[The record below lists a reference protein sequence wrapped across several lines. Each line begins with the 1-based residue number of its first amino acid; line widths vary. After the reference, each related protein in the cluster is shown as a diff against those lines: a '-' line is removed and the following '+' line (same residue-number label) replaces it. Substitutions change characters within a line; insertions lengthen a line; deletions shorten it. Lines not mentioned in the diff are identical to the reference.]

1 MTTYSRADLA
11 TRVLKDLGL
20 IAAEETPSA
29 TDLDW
34 ASETVSTEVALLSGI
49 GMPIWN
55 GSDMSVPVE
64 YLGSLSRRIGAAIG
78 PSFGLMSPADAERTM
93 LVTEQNL
100 RKLATVPATGTVQQ
114 AEYF

>member
-64 YLGSLSRRIGAAIG
+64 YLGSLSRRIGAAIA

-100 RKLATVPATGTVQQ
+100 RKLAAVPATGSVQQ